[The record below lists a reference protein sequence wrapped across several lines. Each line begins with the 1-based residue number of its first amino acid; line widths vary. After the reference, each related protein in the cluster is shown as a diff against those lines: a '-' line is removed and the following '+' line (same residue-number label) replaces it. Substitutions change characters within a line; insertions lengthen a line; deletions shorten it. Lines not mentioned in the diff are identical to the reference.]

1 MIKFRDKFIIDA
13 DENNIIIRELGTV
26 QDKTSKNFG
35 EETVVTL
42 GYYGTLEGAL
52 LGLEKI
58 LIRRSIRDK
67 QHTLKSIVE
76 EIRALHN
83 ELKSLIEEE

>member
-13 DENNIIIRELGTV
+13 DEHNIVIRELGTV
-26 QDKTSKNFG
+26 QDEKSKNFG
-35 EETVVTL
+35 EETITVL
-42 GYYGTLEGAL
+42 GYYTTLEGAL

-76 EIRALHN
+76 EIRALHR
-83 ELKSLIEEE
+83 ELKSLIGGE